1 MTITAS
7 EKIEDQEQA
16 DGSRHIAFRFTFHN
30 GLVVDK
36 RFLAAS
42 GYDDS
47 AGLTAM
53 EPIVEQQVADNEDEQ
68 LLADVENGADPV
80 TAIPIHPETDS
91 DTVRQ
96 KRWLRKLVRWAMVN
110 REIKWVRLVMY
121 PVWYEFKFVQTYN
134 AAQIQS
140 ILDITVAQY
149 DKFND
154 RLTAFH
160 NSLKIGRAHV

>member
-68 LLADVENGADPV
+68 LLADEIVQLSHVEC
-80 TAIPIHPETDS
+80 
-91 DTVRQ
+91 
-96 KRWLRKLVRWAMVN
+96 
-110 REIKWVRLVMY
+110 
-121 PVWYEFKFVQTYN
+121 FVI
-134 AAQIQS
+134 A
-140 ILDITVAQY
+140 
-149 DKFND
+149 
-154 RLTAFH
+154 
-160 NSLKIGRAHV
+160 